1 MKLSL
6 YDKNL
11 KRIGVI
17 ESRYVSCMWSEG
29 YNSTQPF
36 TLELQESDEFK
47 KKTQP
52 DCYVGRDDRK
62 TMMVI
67 KTVKTKDGRIVAS
80 GKQAT
85 RCLDDVAFEGT
96 IQAGSNIPKSIKA
109 AYDGSEGYENFTFE
123 DSDLD
128 VAYDHQISNKSI
140 LLLMETMCQD
150 TDTGFRV
157 VRTKEKT
164 LSVEFY
170 RPAINYKLKLAES
183 YGNMRVDE
191 VTLSTENKKNFA
203 IVLGEGEGD
212 ARFRVYV
219 DLSSGEQKR
228 AMFVDAR
235 DILREE
241 GETDDSYSARLYARG
256 AEELLLKQGTWEC
269 ALTPLSAE
277 FGTRYD
283 LGDIVT
289 VLLPDY
295 GMKLQSRIQRFTQQS
310 QNNRI
315 DTIVEVGNITITR

>member
-1 MKLSL
+1 MKLNL
-6 YDKNL
+6 YDRSL
-11 KRIGVI
+11 KRIAVI

-36 TLELQESDEFK
+36 TMELQASEEFK
-47 KKTQP
+47 KKVQP

-67 KTVKTKDGRIVAS
+67 KTVKVKDGRIVAS
-80 GKQAT
+80 GKQAQ

-96 IQAGSNIPKSIKA
+96 IQAGSNVPSAIKS
-109 AYDGSEGYENFTFE
+109 AYDKSHGYENFE
-123 DSDLD
+123 VAASGLN

-140 LLLMETMCQD
+140 MLLLETMCQD

-157 VRTKEKT
+157 VRADKK
-164 LSVEFY
+164 LRVEFY
-170 RPAINYKLKLAES
+170 RPEINHKLKLAQS

-191 VTLSTENKKNFA
+191 VTLSTENKKNYA

-212 ARFRVYV
+212 SRFRVYV

-228 AMFVDAR
+228 SMFVDAR

-241 GETDDSYSARLYARG
+241 NESDRSYSARLYARG
-256 AEELLLKQGTWEC
+256 AEQLLTKQGTWEC
-269 ALTPLSAE
+269 ALTPLGTE
-277 FGTRYD
+277 FGVRYD

-295 GMKLQSRIQRFTQQS
+295 DMRIQSRIQRFTQQS
-310 QNNRI
+310 QNNRV

>member
-1 MKLSL
+1 MKLNL
-6 YDKNL
+6 YDRSL
-11 KRIGVI
+11 KRIAVI

-36 TLELQESDEFK
+36 TMELQASDEYK
-47 KKTQP
+47 RKVQP

-67 KTVKTKDGRIVAS
+67 KTVKVKDGRIVAS
-80 GKQAT
+80 GKQAQ

-96 IQAGSNIPKSIKA
+96 IQAGSNVPSAIKS
-109 AYDGSEGYENFTFE
+109 AYDSSHGYENFE
-123 DSDLD
+123 VAASELG

-140 LLLMETMCQD
+140 MLLLETMCQD

-157 VRTKEKT
+157 VRADKK
-164 LSVEFY
+164 LRVEFY
-170 RPAINYKLKLAES
+170 RPEINHKLKLAQN

-191 VTLSTENKKNFA
+191 VTLSTENKKNYA

-228 AMFVDAR
+228 SMFVDAR

-241 GETDDSYSARLYARG
+241 NESDSSYSARLYARG
-256 AEELLLKQGTWEC
+256 AEQLLTKQGTWEC
-269 ALTPLSAE
+269 ALTPLGTE
-277 FGTRYD
+277 FGVRYD

-289 VLLPDY
+289 VLLPDH
-295 GMKLQSRIQRFTQQS
+295 GMRIQSRIQRFTQQS
-310 QNNRI
+310 QNNRV

>member
-1 MKLSL
+1 MKLNL
-6 YDKNL
+6 YDRNL
-11 KRIGVI
+11 KRIAVI

-36 TLELQESDEFK
+36 TMELQASDEYK
-47 KKTQP
+47 QKVQP

-67 KTVKTKDGRIVAS
+67 KTVKVKDGRIVAS
-80 GKQAT
+80 GKQAQ

-96 IQAGSNIPKSIKA
+96 IPAGMLLGDSIKG
-109 AYDGSEGYENFTFE
+109 AYDASSGYERFE
-123 DSDLD
+123 FAPSDLP
-128 VAYDHQISNKSI
+128 VVYDHQISNKTI
-140 LLLMETMCQD
+140 LELLETMCQD

-157 VRTKEKT
+157 VRANGKLRT
-164 LSVEFY
+164 EFY
-170 RPAINYKLKLAES
+170 RPELNIKLKLAQK

-191 VTLSTENKKNFA
+191 VTLSTENKKNYA

-228 AMFVDAR
+228 SMFVDAR
-235 DILREE
+235 DVLREE
-241 GETDDSYSARLYARG
+241 NESDESYSSRLYARG
-256 AEELLLKQGTWEC
+256 VEQLLTKQGTWEC
-269 ALTPLSAE
+269 ALTPLGTE
-277 FGTRYD
+277 FGSRYD

-295 GMKLQSRIQRFTQQS
+295 GMKIQSRIQRFTQQS

>member
-1 MKLSL
+1 MKLNL
-6 YDKNL
+6 YDRSL
-11 KRIGVI
+11 KRIAVI

-36 TLELQESDEFK
+36 TMELQASDEFK
-47 KKTQP
+47 KKVQP

-67 KTVKTKDGRIVAS
+67 KTVKVKDGRIVAS
-80 GKQAT
+80 GKQAQ
-85 RCLDDVAFEGT
+85 RCLDDVVFEGT
-96 IQAGSNIPKSIKA
+96 IQAGSNVPSAIKS
-109 AYDGSEGYENFTFE
+109 AYDRSHGYENFE
-123 DSDLD
+123 VAASGLS

-140 LLLMETMCQD
+140 MLLLETMCQD

-157 VRTKEKT
+157 VRADKK
-164 LSVEFY
+164 LRVEFY
-170 RPAINYKLKLAES
+170 RPEINHKLKLAQN

-191 VTLSTENKKNFA
+191 VTLSTENKKNYA

-228 AMFVDAR
+228 SMFVDAR

-241 GETDDSYSARLYARG
+241 NESDSSYSARLYARG
-256 AEELLLKQGTWEC
+256 AEQLLTKQGTWEC
-269 ALTPLSAE
+269 ALTPLGTE
-277 FGTRYD
+277 FGVRYD

-295 GMKLQSRIQRFTQQS
+295 DMRIQSRIQRFTQQS
-310 QNNRI
+310 QNNRV

>member
-1 MKLSL
+1 MKLNL

-11 KRIGVI
+11 KRIAVI
-17 ESRYVSCMWSEG
+17 EARYVSCMWSEG

-36 TLELQESDEFK
+36 TMELQASDEYK
-47 KKTQP
+47 KKVQP

-67 KTVKTKDGRIVAS
+67 KTVKSKDGRIVAS

-96 IQAGSNIPKSIKA
+96 IPAGRLLADSIKG
-109 AYDGSEGYENFTFE
+109 AYDSSFGYEHFE
-123 DSDLD
+123 VAASDLP
-128 VAYDHQISNKSI
+128 VVYEHQISNKSI
-140 LLLMETMCQD
+140 LLLLETMCQD

-157 VRTKEKT
+157 VRADRK
-164 LSVEFY
+164 LRVEFY
-170 RPAINYKLKLAES
+170 RPEINYKLKLAQN

-191 VTLSTENKKNFA
+191 ITLSTENKKNYA

-212 ARFRVYV
+212 DRFRVYV
-219 DLSSGEQKR
+219 DLSGGEQKR
-228 AMFVDAR
+228 SMFVDAR

-241 GETDDSYSARLYARG
+241 NETDASYSARLYARG
-256 AEELLLKQGTWEC
+256 VEQLLTKQGTWEC
-269 ALTPLSAE
+269 ALTPLGEE
-277 FGTRYD
+277 FGSRYD

-295 GMKLQSRIQRFTQQS
+295 GMRIQSRIQRFTQQS
-310 QNNRI
+310 QNNKI
-315 DTIVEVGNITITR
+315 DTIVEVGNITIMR

>member
-1 MKLSL
+1 MNLNL

-11 KRIGVI
+11 KRIAVI

-36 TLELQESDEFK
+36 TMELQASDEYK
-47 KKTQP
+47 KKVQP

-67 KTVKTKDGRIVAS
+67 KTVKVKDSRIVAS

-85 RCLDDVAFEGT
+85 RCLDDVAYEGT
-96 IQAGSNIPKSIKA
+96 IPAGRLLADSIKS
-109 AYDGSEGYENFTFE
+109 AYDESYGYENFEFAPPN
-123 DSDLD
+123 LP
-128 VAYDHQISNKSI
+128 VVYDHQISNKSI

-157 VRTKEKT
+157 VRANGK
-164 LSVEFY
+164 LRVEFY
-170 RPAINYKLKLAES
+170 RPEINYKLKLSQS

-191 VTLSTENKKNFA
+191 VTLSTENKKNYA

-228 AMFVDAR
+228 SMFVDAR
-235 DILREE
+235 DVLREE
-241 GETDDSYSARLYARG
+241 NESDSSYAARLYARG
-256 AEELLLKQGTWEC
+256 VEQLLTKQGTWEC
-269 ALTPLSAE
+269 ALTPLGAE

-283 LGDIVT
+283 LGDIIT

-295 GMKLQSRIQRFTQQS
+295 GMKIQSRIQRFTQQS
-310 QNNRI
+310 QNNKI

>member
-1 MKLSL
+1 MKLNL
-6 YDKNL
+6 YDRSL
-11 KRIGVI
+11 KRIAVI

-36 TLELQESDEFK
+36 TMELQASDEFK
-47 KKTQP
+47 KKVQP

-67 KTVKTKDGRIVAS
+67 KTVKVKDGRIVAS
-80 GKQAT
+80 GKQAQ

-96 IQAGSNIPKSIKA
+96 IQAGSNVPSAIKS
-109 AYDGSEGYENFTFE
+109 AYDRSHGYENFE
-123 DSDLD
+123 VAASGLS

-140 LLLMETMCQD
+140 MLLLETMCQD

-157 VRTKEKT
+157 VRADKK
-164 LSVEFY
+164 LRVEFY
-170 RPAINYKLKLAES
+170 RPEINHKLKLAQN

-191 VTLSTENKKNFA
+191 VTLSTENKKNYA

-228 AMFVDAR
+228 SMFVDAR

-241 GETDDSYSARLYARG
+241 NESDSSYSARLYARG
-256 AEELLLKQGTWEC
+256 AEQLLTKQGTWEC
-269 ALTPLSAE
+269 ALTPLGTE
-277 FGTRYD
+277 FGVRYD
-283 LGDIVT
+283 LGDVVT

-295 GMKLQSRIQRFTQQS
+295 DMRIQSRIQRFTQQS
-310 QNNRI
+310 QNNRV

>member
-1 MKLSL
+1 MKLNL
-6 YDKNL
+6 YDKSL
-11 KRIGVI
+11 KRIAVI

-36 TLELQESDEFK
+36 TMELQASDEYK
-47 KKTQP
+47 KKVQP

-67 KTVKTKDGRIVAS
+67 KTVKVKNGRIVAS
-80 GKQAT
+80 GKQAS

-96 IQAGSNIPKSIKA
+96 IPAGRLLGDSIKG
-109 AYDGSEGYENFTFE
+109 AYDSSHGYEGFE
-123 DSDLD
+123 VAASDLP
-128 VAYDHQISNKSI
+128 VVYNHQIANKSI
-140 LLLMETMCQD
+140 MNLLETMCQD

-157 VRTKEKT
+157 IRVNRK
-164 LSVEFY
+164 LRVEFY
-170 RPAINYKLKLAES
+170 RPEQNLKLKLAKS

-191 VTLSTENKKNFA
+191 VTLSTENKKNYA

-212 ARFRVYV
+212 ARSRVYV
-219 DLSSGEQKR
+219 DLSSGEQRR

-235 DILREE
+235 DILRED
-241 GETDDSYSARLYARG
+241 GEADASYNSRLYARG
-256 AEELLLKQGTWEC
+256 VEQLLTKQGTWEC
-269 ALTPLSAE
+269 ALTPLAAE

-295 GMKLQSRIQRFTQQS
+295 GMKIQSRIQRFTQQS

>member
-1 MKLSL
+1 MKLNL
-6 YDKNL
+6 YDRSL
-11 KRIGVI
+11 KRIAVI

-36 TLELQESDEFK
+36 TMELQASDEYK
-47 KKTQP
+47 QKVQP

-67 KTVKTKDGRIVAS
+67 KTVKVKDGRIVAS
-80 GKQAT
+80 GKQAS

-96 IQAGSNIPKSIKA
+96 IPAGRLLGDSIKG
-109 AYDGSEGYENFTFE
+109 AYDSSHGYEGFE
-123 DSDLD
+123 VAASDLP
-128 VAYDHQISNKSI
+128 VVYDHQISNKSI
-140 LLLMETMCQD
+140 MNLLETMCQD

-157 VRTKEKT
+157 VRASRR
-164 LSVEFY
+164 LRVEFY
-170 RPAINYKLKLAES
+170 RPEQNLKLKLAQS

-191 VTLSTENKKNFA
+191 VTLSTENKKNYA

-212 ARFRVYV
+212 ARSRVYV
-219 DLSSGEQKR
+219 DLSSGEQR
-228 AMFVDAR
+228 RSMFVDAR

-241 GETDDSYSARLYARG
+241 GESDDSYNARLYARG
-256 AEELLLKQGTWEC
+256 VEQLLTKQGTWEC
-269 ALTPLSAE
+269 ALTPLAAE
-277 FGTRYD
+277 FGNRYD

-295 GMKLQSRIQRFTQQS
+295 GMKIQSRIQRFTQQS
-310 QNNRI
+310 QNNKI

>member
-1 MKLSL
+1 MKLNL
-6 YDKNL
+6 YDKTL
-11 KRIGVI
+11 KRIAVI

-36 TLELQESDEFK
+36 TMELQASDEFK
-47 KKTQP
+47 KKVQP

-67 KTVKTKDGRIVAS
+67 KTVKVKDGRIVAS
-80 GKQAT
+80 GKQAQ

-96 IQAGSNIPKSIKA
+96 IQAGSNVPSAIKS
-109 AYDGSEGYENFTFE
+109 AYDRSHGYENFE
-123 DSDLD
+123 VAASGLS

-140 LLLMETMCQD
+140 MLLLETMCQD

-157 VRTKEKT
+157 VRADKK
-164 LSVEFY
+164 LRVEFY
-170 RPAINYKLKLAES
+170 RPEINHKLKLAQN

-191 VTLSTENKKNFA
+191 VTLSTENKKNYA

-212 ARFRVYV
+212 SRFRVYV

-228 AMFVDAR
+228 SMFVDAR

-241 GETDDSYSARLYARG
+241 NESDSSYSARLYARG
-256 AEELLLKQGTWEC
+256 AEQLLTKQGTWEC
-269 ALTPLSAE
+269 ALTPLGTE
-277 FGTRYD
+277 FGVRYD

-295 GMKLQSRIQRFTQQS
+295 DMRIQSRIQRFTQQS
-310 QNNRI
+310 QNNRV

>member
-1 MKLSL
+1 MKLNL
-6 YDKNL
+6 YDRSL
-11 KRIGVI
+11 KRIAVI
-17 ESRYVSCMWSEG
+17 ESRYISCMWSEG

-36 TLELQESDEFK
+36 TMELQASDEFK
-47 KKTQP
+47 KKVQP

-67 KTVKTKDGRIVAS
+67 KTVKVKDGRIVAS
-80 GKQAT
+80 GKQAQ

-96 IQAGSNIPKSIKA
+96 IQAGSNVPSAIKS
-109 AYDGSEGYENFTFE
+109 AYDKSHGYENFE
-123 DSDLD
+123 VAASGLN

-140 LLLMETMCQD
+140 MLLLETMCQD

-157 VRTKEKT
+157 VRADKK
-164 LSVEFY
+164 LRVEFY
-170 RPAINYKLKLAES
+170 RPEINHKLKLAQS

-191 VTLSTENKKNFA
+191 VTLSTENKKNYA

-212 ARFRVYV
+212 SRFRVYV

-228 AMFVDAR
+228 SMFVDAR

-241 GETDDSYSARLYARG
+241 NESDSSYSARLYARG
-256 AEELLLKQGTWEC
+256 AEQLLTKQGTWEC
-269 ALTPLSAE
+269 ALTPLGTE
-277 FGTRYD
+277 FGVRYD
-283 LGDIVT
+283 LGDVVT

-295 GMKLQSRIQRFTQQS
+295 DMRIQSRIQRFTQQS
-310 QNNRI
+310 QNNRV

>member
-1 MKLSL
+1 MKLNL
-6 YDKNL
+6 YDRSL
-11 KRIGVI
+11 KRIAVI

-36 TLELQESDEFK
+36 TMELQASDEFK
-47 KKTQP
+47 KKVQP

-67 KTVKTKDGRIVAS
+67 KTVKVKDGRIVAS
-80 GKQAT
+80 GKQAQ

-96 IQAGSNIPKSIKA
+96 IQAGSNVPSAIKT
-109 AYDGSEGYENFTFE
+109 AYGRSHGYENFE
-123 DSDLD
+123 VAASGLN

-140 LLLMETMCQD
+140 MLLLETMCQD

-157 VRTKEKT
+157 VRAAKK
-164 LSVEFY
+164 LRVEFY
-170 RPAINYKLKLAES
+170 RPEINHKLKLAQS

-191 VTLSTENKKNFA
+191 VTLSTENKKNYA

-212 ARFRVYV
+212 SRFRVYV

-228 AMFVDAR
+228 SMFVDAR

-241 GETDDSYSARLYARG
+241 NESDSSYSARLYARG
-256 AEELLLKQGTWEC
+256 AEQLLTKQGTWEC
-269 ALTPLSAE
+269 ALTPLGTE
-277 FGTRYD
+277 FGVRYD

-295 GMKLQSRIQRFTQQS
+295 DMRIQSRIQRFTQQS
-310 QNNRI
+310 QNNRV

>member
-1 MKLSL
+1 MKLNL
-6 YDKNL
+6 YDKSL
-11 KRIGVI
+11 KRIAVI

-36 TLELQESDEFK
+36 TMELQASDEYK
-47 KKTQP
+47 QKVQP

-67 KTVKTKDGRIVAS
+67 KTVKVKDGRIVAS

-96 IQAGSNIPKSIKA
+96 IPAGRLLGDSIKG
-109 AYDGSEGYENFTFE
+109 AYDSSFGYEGFE
-123 DSDLD
+123 VADSDLP
-128 VAYDHQISNKSI
+128 VVYNHQISNKSI
-140 LLLMETMCQD
+140 MNLLETMCQD

-157 VRTKEKT
+157 VRAARK
-164 LSVEFY
+164 LRVEFY
-170 RPAINYKLKLAES
+170 RPEQNLKLKLAQS

-212 ARFRVYV
+212 ARSRVYV

-235 DILREE
+235 DILRED
-241 GETDDSYSARLYARG
+241 GEADASYNARLYARG
-256 AEELLLKQGTWEC
+256 VEQLLTKQGTWEC
-269 ALTPLSAE
+269 ALTPLAAE
-277 FGTRYD
+277 FGSRYD

-295 GMKLQSRIQRFTQQS
+295 GMKIQSRIQRFTQQS
-310 QNNRI
+310 QNNKI

>member
-1 MKLSL
+1 MKLNL
-6 YDKNL
+6 YDRSL
-11 KRIGVI
+11 KRIAVI

-36 TLELQESDEFK
+36 TMELQASDEFK
-47 KKTQP
+47 KKVQP

-62 TMMVI
+62 SMMVI
-67 KTVKTKDGRIVAS
+67 KTVKVKDGRIVAS
-80 GKQAT
+80 GKQAQ

-96 IQAGSNIPKSIKA
+96 IQAGSNVPSAIKS
-109 AYDGSEGYENFTFE
+109 AYDRSHGYENFE
-123 DSDLD
+123 VAASGLS

-140 LLLMETMCQD
+140 MLLLETMCQD

-157 VRTKEKT
+157 VRADKK
-164 LSVEFY
+164 LRVEFY
-170 RPAINYKLKLAES
+170 RPEINHKLKLAQS

-191 VTLSTENKKNFA
+191 VTLSTENKKNYA

-212 ARFRVYV
+212 SRFRVYV

-228 AMFVDAR
+228 SMFVDAR

-241 GETDDSYSARLYARG
+241 NESDSSYSARLYARG
-256 AEELLLKQGTWEC
+256 AEQLLTKQGTWEC
-269 ALTPLSAE
+269 ALTPLGTE
-277 FGTRYD
+277 FGVRYD

-295 GMKLQSRIQRFTQQS
+295 DMRIQSRIQRFTQQS
-310 QNNRI
+310 QNNRV

>member
-1 MKLSL
+1 MKLNL
-6 YDKNL
+6 YDRNL
-11 KRIGVI
+11 KRIAVI
-17 ESRYVSCMWSEG
+17 ESKYVSCMWSEG

-36 TLELQESDEFK
+36 TMELQASDEYK
-47 KKTQP
+47 KKVQP

-67 KTVKTKDGRIVAS
+67 KTVKSKDGRIVAS

-96 IQAGSNIPKSIKA
+96 IPAGRLLADSIKG
-109 AYDGSEGYENFTFE
+109 AYDGSFGYENFE
-123 DSDLD
+123 VAASDLP
-128 VAYDHQISNKSI
+128 VVYDHQISNKSI
-140 LLLMETMCQD
+140 LLLLETMCQE

-157 VRTKEKT
+157 VRADRK
-164 LSVEFY
+164 LRVEFY
-170 RPAINYKLKLAES
+170 RPEINLKLKLAQN

-191 VTLSTENKKNFA
+191 VTLSTENKKNYA

-212 ARFRVYV
+212 ARFRTYV

-228 AMFVDAR
+228 SMFVDAR
-235 DILREE
+235 DVLREE
-241 GETDDSYSARLYARG
+241 NESDESYSSRLYARG
-256 AEELLLKQGTWEC
+256 VEQLLSKQGTWEC
-269 ALTPLSAE
+269 ALTPLGEE

-295 GMKLQSRIQRFTQQS
+295 GMKIQSRIQRFTQQS
-310 QNNRI
+310 QNNKI

>member
-1 MKLSL
+1 MKLNL
-6 YDKNL
+6 YDRSL
-11 KRIGVI
+11 KRIAVV

-36 TLELQESDEFK
+36 TMELQASEEFK
-47 KKTQP
+47 KKVQP

-67 KTVKTKDGRIVAS
+67 KTVKVKDGRIVAS
-80 GKQAT
+80 GKQAQ

-96 IQAGSNIPKSIKA
+96 IQAGSNVPSAIKS
-109 AYDGSEGYENFTFE
+109 AYDRSHGYENFE
-123 DSDLD
+123 
-128 VAYDHQISNKSI
+128 VAASGLNVDYDHQISNKSI
-140 LLLMETMCQD
+140 MLLLETMCQD

-157 VRTKEKT
+157 VRADKK
-164 LSVEFY
+164 LRVEFY
-170 RPAINYKLKLAES
+170 RPEINHKLKLAQS

-191 VTLSTENKKNFA
+191 VTLSTENKKDYA

-212 ARFRVYV
+212 SRFRVYV

-228 AMFVDAR
+228 SMFVDAR

-241 GETDDSYSARLYARG
+241 NESDSSYSARLYARG
-256 AEELLLKQGTWEC
+256 AEQLLTKQGTWEC
-269 ALTPLSAE
+269 ALTPLGTE
-277 FGTRYD
+277 FGVRYD

-295 GMKLQSRIQRFTQQS
+295 DMRIQSRIQRFTQQS
-310 QNNRI
+310 QNNRV

>member
-1 MKLSL
+1 MKLNL
-6 YDKNL
+6 YDKTL
-11 KRIGVI
+11 KRIAVI

-36 TLELQESDEFK
+36 TMELQASDEYK
-47 KKTQP
+47 QKVQP

-67 KTVKTKDGRIVAS
+67 KTVKVKDGRIVAS
-80 GKQAT
+80 GKQAQ

-96 IQAGSNIPKSIKA
+96 IQAGRNLPAAIKS
-109 AYDGSEGYENFTFE
+109 AYDGSHGYENFE
-123 DSDLD
+123 VADSDLD
-128 VAYDHQISNKSI
+128 VVYDHQISNKSVM
-140 LLLMETMCQD
+140 LLLETMCQD

-157 VRTKEKT
+157 VRANGK
-164 LSVEFY
+164 LRVEFY
-170 RPAINYKLKLAES
+170 RPEQNYKLKLS
-183 YGNMRVDE
+183 QNYGNMRVDE
-191 VTLSTENKKNFA
+191 VTLSTENKKNYA

-212 ARFRVYV
+212 ARYRVYV

-228 AMFVDAR
+228 SIFVDAR
-235 DILREE
+235 DVLREE
-241 GETDDSYSARLYARG
+241 NESDASYAARLYVRG
-256 AEELLLKQGTWEC
+256 VEQLLTKQGTWEC
-269 ALTPLSAE
+269 ALTPLGAE

-295 GMKLQSRIQRFTQQS
+295 GTKIQSRIQRFTQQS
-310 QNNRI
+310 QNNKI

>member
-1 MKLSL
+1 MKLNL
-6 YDKNL
+6 YDRSL
-11 KRIGVI
+11 KRIAVI

-36 TLELQESDEFK
+36 TMELQASDEFK
-47 KKTQP
+47 KKVQP

-67 KTVKTKDGRIVAS
+67 KTVKVKDGRIVAS
-80 GKQAT
+80 GKQAQ

-96 IQAGSNIPKSIKA
+96 IQAGSNVPSAIKS
-109 AYDGSEGYENFTFE
+109 AYDKSHGYENFE
-123 DSDLD
+123 VAASGLN

-140 LLLMETMCQD
+140 MLLLETMCQD

-157 VRTKEKT
+157 VRADKK
-164 LSVEFY
+164 LRVEFY
-170 RPAINYKLKLAES
+170 RPEINHKLKLAQN

-228 AMFVDAR
+228 SMFVDAR

-241 GETDDSYSARLYARG
+241 NESDSSYSARLYARG
-256 AEELLLKQGTWEC
+256 AEQLLTKQGTWEC
-269 ALTPLSAE
+269 ALTPLGTE
-277 FGTRYD
+277 FGVRYD
-283 LGDIVT
+283 LGDVVT

-295 GMKLQSRIQRFTQQS
+295 DMRIQSRIQRFTQQS
-310 QNNRI
+310 QNNRV

>member
-1 MKLSL
+1 MKLNL

-11 KRIGVI
+11 KRIAVI
-17 ESRYVSCMWSEG
+17 EARYVSCMWSEG

-36 TLELQESDEFK
+36 TMELQASDEYK
-47 KKTQP
+47 QKVQP

-67 KTVKTKDGRIVAS
+67 KTVKSKDGRIVAS
-80 GKQAT
+80 GKQAQ

-96 IQAGSNIPKSIKA
+96 ITAGKNVPAAIKV
-109 AYDGSEGYENFTFE
+109 AYDGSYGYENFAVAASE
-123 DSDLD
+123 LD
-128 VAYDHQISNKSI
+128 AVYGHQISNKSI
-140 LLLMETMCQD
+140 LLLLETMCQD

-157 VRTKEKT
+157 VRSGGQ
-164 LSVEFY
+164 LQVEFY
-170 RPAINYKLKLAES
+170 RPEINHKLKLAES

-191 VTLSTENKKNFA
+191 VTLSTENKKNYA

-228 AMFVDAR
+228 SLFVDAR

-241 GETDDSYSARLYARG
+241 GEDDDSYAARLYARG
-256 AEELLLKQGTWEC
+256 VEQLLVKQGTWEC
-269 ALTPLSAE
+269 ALTPLAAE

-295 GMKLQSRIQRFTQQS
+295 GMKIQSRIQRFTQQS
-310 QNNRI
+310 QNNKI

>member
-1 MKLSL
+1 MKLNL
-6 YDKNL
+6 YDRSL
-11 KRIGVI
+11 KRIAVI

-36 TLELQESDEFK
+36 TMELQASDEYK
-47 KKTQP
+47 RKVQP

-62 TMMVI
+62 TLMVI
-67 KTVKTKDGRIVAS
+67 KTVKVKNGRIVAS
-80 GKQAT
+80 GKQAQ

-96 IQAGSNIPKSIKA
+96 IQAGSNVPAAIKS
-109 AYDGSEGYENFTFE
+109 AYDRSHGYENFE
-123 DSDLD
+123 
-128 VAYDHQISNKSI
+128 VAASGLSVTYDHQISNKSI
-140 LLLMETMCQD
+140 MLLLETMCQD

-157 VRTKEKT
+157 VRADRK
-164 LSVEFY
+164 LRVEFY
-170 RPAINYKLKLAES
+170 RPEINHKLKLAQS

-191 VTLSTENKKNFA
+191 VTLSTENKKNYA

-228 AMFVDAR
+228 SMFVDAR

-241 GETDDSYSARLYARG
+241 NESDSSYSARLYARG
-256 AEELLLKQGTWEC
+256 AEQLLTKQGTWEC
-269 ALTPLSAE
+269 ALTPLGTE
-277 FGTRYD
+277 FGARYD

-295 GMKLQSRIQRFTQQS
+295 EMRIQSRIQRFTQQS
-310 QNNRI
+310 QNNRV

>member
-1 MKLSL
+1 MNLNL
-6 YDKNL
+6 YDRNL
-11 KRIGVI
+11 KRIAVI

-36 TLELQESDEFK
+36 TMELQASDEYK
-47 KKTQP
+47 QKVQP

-67 KTVKTKDGRIVAS
+67 KTVKVKDGRIVAS

-85 RCLDDVAFEGT
+85 RCLDDVVFEGT
-96 IQAGSNIPKSIKA
+96 IPAGRLLADSIKG
-109 AYDGSEGYENFTFE
+109 AYDESYGYENFEFAPPN
-123 DSDLD
+123 LP
-128 VAYDHQISNKSI
+128 VVYDHQISNKSI
-140 LLLMETMCQD
+140 LLLLETMCQD

-157 VRTKEKT
+157 VRANGK
-164 LSVEFY
+164 LRVEFY
-170 RPAINYKLKLAES
+170 RPEINYKLKLAQS

-219 DLSSGEQKR
+219 DFSSGEQKR
-228 AMFVDAR
+228 SMFVDAR
-235 DILREE
+235 DVLREE
-241 GETDDSYSARLYARG
+241 NESDDSYSARLYARG
-256 AEELLLKQGTWEC
+256 VEQLLTKQGTWEC
-269 ALTPLSAE
+269 ALTPLGTE

-295 GMKLQSRIQRFTQQS
+295 GMKIQSRIQRFTQQS
-310 QNNRI
+310 QNNKI

>member
-1 MKLSL
+1 MRLNL

-11 KRIGVI
+11 KRIAVI

-36 TLELQESDEFK
+36 TMELQASDEYK
-47 KKTQP
+47 QKVQP

-67 KTVKTKDGRIVAS
+67 KTVKSKDGRIVAS

-96 IQAGSNIPKSIKA
+96 IPAGRLLGDSIKG
-109 AYDGSEGYENFTFE
+109 AYDASFGYEPFE
-123 DSDLD
+123 FASSDLP
-128 VAYDHQISNKSI
+128 VVYDHQISNKSI
-140 LLLMETMCQD
+140 LELLETMCQD

-157 VRTKEKT
+157 VRSNKR
-164 LSVEFY
+164 LRVEFY
-170 RPAINYKLKLAES
+170 RPEINYKLKLAQN

-191 VTLSTENKKNFA
+191 VTLSTENKKNYA

-212 ARFRVYV
+212 ERFRVYV
-219 DLSSGEQKR
+219 DLSSGDQKR

-235 DILREE
+235 DVLREE
-241 GETDDSYSARLYARG
+241 GESDSSYSARLYARG
-256 AEELLLKQGTWEC
+256 IEQLLTKQGTWEC
-269 ALTPLSAE
+269 ALTPLGEE
-277 FGTRYD
+277 FGSRYD

-289 VLLPDY
+289 VLMPDY
-295 GMKLQSRIQRFTQQS
+295 GMKIQSRIQRFTQQS